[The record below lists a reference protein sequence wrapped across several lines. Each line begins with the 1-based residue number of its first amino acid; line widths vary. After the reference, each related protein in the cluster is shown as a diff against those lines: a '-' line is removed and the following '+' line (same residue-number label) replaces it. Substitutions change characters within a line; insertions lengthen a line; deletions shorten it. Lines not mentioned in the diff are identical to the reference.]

1 MIKGR
6 LKNGF
11 DIVLQDEALDDFE
24 VFEALCDLDEE
35 DADMKQILFVYRRLL
50 GKEQY
55 EALKAYLTEKEG
67 RISLTEMMGILKE
80 ILEMSDETKNS

>member
-11 DIVLQDEALDDFE
+11 DITLQDEALDDFE
-24 VFEALCDLDEE
+24 VFEALCNLDEE

-55 EALKAYLTEKEG
+55 EALKAYLTEKDG
-67 RISLTEMMGILKE
+67 RISLTEMMEILKE

>member
-11 DIVLQDEALDDFE
+11 DITLQDEALDDFE